1 MLQLL
6 KPVLL
11 EPVLHNKRRQ
21 DSKSVHCN
29 QEEPCLVHLEK
40 ARVQQQRPREASFF
54 LIKKIKNIYIYIYMY
69 LRAKRVY
76 TLTPS
81 KNFFIVIMLYIAS
94 AGVILL

>member
-21 DSKSVHCN
+21 DSKPVHCN

-40 ARVQQQRPREASFF
+40 ARVQQQRPRAADFF
-54 LIKKIKNIYIYIYMY
+54 FNLKKKIFESQEGLHTDTIKK
-69 LRAKRVY
+69 LF
-76 TLTPS
+76 L
-81 KNFFIVIMLYIAS
+81 
-94 AGVILL
+94 